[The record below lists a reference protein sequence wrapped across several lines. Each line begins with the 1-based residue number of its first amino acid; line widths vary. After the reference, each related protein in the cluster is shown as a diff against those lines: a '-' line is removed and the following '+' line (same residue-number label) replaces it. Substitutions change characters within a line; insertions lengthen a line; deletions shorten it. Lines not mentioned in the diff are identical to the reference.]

1 MSATNRGASRNARD
15 IHARVTED
23 EYERI
28 SVLAR
33 ERGTSVSDV
42 VRSLVVGAGAEATEP
57 RATVAG
63 RTGRRDERV
72 EVRLTNDELGELR
85 RNASRARMGVGAY
98 VRARCI
104 YSDIP
109 LVDVDDSTL
118 SALVRELAHEGNNLN
133 QVAHHLN
140 AAQDPDAELA
150 CERDAVY
157 AATENVTSLA
167 LKAARLLRVPRD

>member
-1 MSATNRGASRNARD
+1 MSATNRGASGKVRD

-42 VRSLVVGAGAEATEP
+42 VRSLVVGAGAEAAEP

-85 RNASRARMGVGAY
+85 RNASRARMGVGEY
-98 VRARCI
+98 VRARCV
-104 YSDIP
+104 YADVP

-118 SALVRELAHEGNNLN
+118 SSLVRELAHEGNNLN
-133 QVAHHLN
+133 QIAHHLN

-150 CERDAVY
+150 CERDAVSS
-157 AATENVTSLA
+157 ATENVTSLA